1 MIVSRR
7 KGVASE
13 RLKMAAAAD
22 IGVADQVKE
31 EGWEGVTTQD
41 VGLVVRNMV
50 KRGEEVLMKKNDHD
64 DSLKNPK

>member
-1 MIVSRR
+1 MSRR

-50 KRGEEVLMKKNDHD
+50 KRGEEVLMKRNDHD
-64 DSLKNPK
+64 DSLKNSK

>member
-1 MIVSRR
+1 MSRR